1 MRGGDTMSRQYPYQI
16 TLYMYSG
23 RTERHYIKACNHAD
37 AFDKAHRF
45 ANPIAMSGH
54 DGVQFIDAKKLT
66 TQYCIDR
73 HISFEGE

>member
-1 MRGGDTMSRQYPYQI
+1 MTRQYPYKI
-16 TLYMYSG
+16 TLFLYSG
-23 RTERHYIKACNHAD
+23 LREVHYITAANHAD

-66 TQYCIDR
+66 KQYCTDHRIT
-73 HISFEGE
+73 FE